1 MHCQKLQLLQ
11 VESLQEGIEAALRT
25 ARTGT
30 LLRSGITIAIVGR
43 PNVGK
48 SR

>member
-1 MHCQKLQLLQ
+1 M
-11 VESLQEGIEAALRT
+11 QEGVEAALRT

-30 LLRSGITIAIVGR
+30 LLRQGLTAAIVGR

-48 SR
+48 SRWGH